1 MVAPGPTP
9 DHGPIR
15 DPRPTR
21 SGQVALSGTFGCVD
35 TPRRAWLIWG
45 VGLAI
50 YVTAVFHRTSLAVA
64 GLAATDRFDLS
75 ASQLGTFTMLQLLVY
90 AGMQVPVGLL
100 VDRFGPRT
108 VLTAGV
114 VTISLAQAGFA
125 LATSYPEA
133 LAARV
138 LVGLGDAMTFIC
150 VLRLVSSWFGSRQI
164 PLVTQL
170 TGSTGQIGSIA
181 AAVPMTWA
189 LSELGWTTAYLLS
202 AATGPVLLAALL
214 LVVRDTPQER
224 HHRGHPMSRL
234 TLLATLRASWAQ
246 PGTRLGFWVHFT
258 TPFSAH
264 LLVLLWGFPF
274 LVLSEGLSETV
285 AGVLLSLIIVAVV
298 ASGPVLGWVVGNH
311 PWHRSTVAL
320 GTIAG
325 MVATWTAVLAW
336 PGHAPLWLLVLLIV
350 ACGIGGP
357 ASMIGFDVG
366 RTSNPPDRMASS
378 TGIINVGGFVAAV
391 VAVFAVGAVL
401 DLMTPGSSDYSPE
414 AFRAAMSVQ
423 YLLWGLGAAQIWRY
437 RTRVRRLLGRE
448 AVEGGSTMVG

>member
-1 MVAPGPTP
+1 MTE
-9 DHGPIR
+9 
-15 DPRPTR
+15 T
-21 SGQVALSGTFGCVD
+21 S
-35 TPRRAWLIWG
+35 RRAWLVWG

-64 GLAATDRFDLS
+64 GLAATDRFDLT
-75 ASQLGTFTMLQLLVY
+75 ASQLGTFTVLQLFVY

-114 VTISLAQAGFA
+114 VTISLGQLGFA

-138 LVGLGDAMTFIC
+138 FVGFGDAMTFIC
-150 VLRLVSSWFGSRQI
+150 VLRLVSSWFGPRRI
-164 PLVTQL
+164 PLITQI
-170 TGSTGQIGSIA
+170 TGSSGQVGAIA

-189 LSELGWTTAYLLS
+189 LSELGWTTAYVIA
-202 AATGPVLLAALL
+202 AATGPFLLAALL
-214 LVVRDTPQER
+214 LFVRDSPTMR
-224 HHRGHPMSRL
+224 HVRGHPMSRR
-234 TLLATLRASWAQ
+234 TLLATLRSAWAQ

-274 LVLSEGLSETV
+274 LVLSEGLSETA
-285 AGVLLSLIIVAVV
+285 AGALLSLIIVVVV
-298 ASGPVLGWVVGNH
+298 ASGPVLGWMVGNH

-320 GTIAG
+320 GTIAA
-325 MVATWTAVLAW
+325 MAATWTAVLAW
-336 PGHAPLWLLVLLIV
+336 PGEAPIWLLVLVIV
-350 ACGIGGP
+350 ACGCGGP

-366 RTSNPPDRMASS
+366 RTSNPPDRMGSA
-378 TGIINVGGFVAAV
+378 TGIINVGGFLAAV
-391 VAVFAVGAVL
+391 LAVFGVGAVL
-401 DLMTPGSSDYSPE
+401 DLMTAGSSNDYTPA

-423 YLLWGLGAAQIWRY
+423 YPLWALGALQIWRY
-437 RTRVRRLLGRE
+437 RKIVRSLGRE
-448 AVEGGSTMVG
+448 VVEGGSTIFS